1 VIRHGER
8 ADKIPGLKYRNHVDP
23 PLTQMGLLQA
33 EFTGRYFKDLFEKS
47 KFDFDKVIIETSPF
61 LRCLMTSGQIA

>member
-1 VIRHGER
+1 LSKTQPIFNIAQLEKPFHFYAVIRHGER

-33 EFTGRYFKDLFEKS
+33 EFTGRYFKDLFEN
-47 KFDFDKVIIETSPF
+47 
-61 LRCLMTSGQIA
+61 